1 MEYVESGTLHDTIQT
16 SDDMSE
22 STVRHIISQILSAL
36 EYMHERVRVSH
47 RDLKPAVPPS
57 SWNAELTV
65 EHSFGQSRGVSHC
78 QDRGS
83 GSREDRGCDE
93 E

>member
-47 RDLKPAVPPS
+47 RDLKPAVPS
-57 SWNAELTV
+57 S
-65 EHSFGQSRGVSHC
+65 
-78 QDRGS
+78 
-83 GSREDRGCDE
+83 
-93 E
+93 